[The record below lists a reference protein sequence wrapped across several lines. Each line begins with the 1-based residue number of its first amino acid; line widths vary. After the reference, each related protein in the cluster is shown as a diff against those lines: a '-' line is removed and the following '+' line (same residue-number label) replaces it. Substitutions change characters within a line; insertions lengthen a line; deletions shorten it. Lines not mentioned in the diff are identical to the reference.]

1 MNAVHKCACGLIE
14 YADPPRCVFLGH
26 AISMPAYPFVVENK
40 PSLLMKYFDMVKN
53 RMNMGRLAMAAMA
66 IMIPS
71 SLWVSAMNLV
81 MYSGIVF
88 ISSL

>member
-1 MNAVHKCACGLIE
+1 VLSLCQATSL
-14 YADPPRCVFLGH
+14 
-26 AISMPAYPFVVENK
+26 PAYPFVVEYR

-53 RMNMGRLAMAAMA
+53 RRNMGKLAIAAMA

-81 MYSGIVF
+81 MYSGMVF

>member
-1 MNAVHKCACGLIE
+1 MEVHNEAHRSAPVCSALS
-14 YADPPRCVFLGH
+14 PRRT
-26 AISMPAYPFVVENK
+26 YPFVVEYS

-53 RMNMGRLAMAAMA
+53 RMNMGRLAIAAMA

-81 MYSGIVF
+81 MYNGIVF
-88 ISSL
+88 ISSLYSEQGPE